1 MHVLGSEPR
10 SRAEIGDVIREARGQ
25 NVAGAAAEA
34 GPINLADL
42 LQLDP
47 DVYLATSDTE
57 LSLADLRR
65 NPQAR
70 KLRAVKEGRFVAA
83 DANLL
88 EPGPAI
94 GEGLAEVARLL
105 HPDAFR

>member
-1 MHVLGSEPR
+1 MGE
-10 SRAEIGDVIREARGQ
+10 

-34 GPINLADL
+34 GPIDLADL

-47 DVYLATSDTE
+47 DVYLRHVGHGSQP
-57 LSLADLRR
+57 RR
-65 NPQAR
+65 PAPEPTDAEAPRDQ
-70 KLRAVKEGRFVAA
+70 EGRFVTA
-83 DANLL
+83 DADLL

-94 GEGLAEVARLL
+94 GEGLVEVARLL

>member
-1 MHVLGSEPR
+1 MSTSV
-10 SRAEIGDVIREARGQ
+10 ARPEGCAARRGTLF
-25 NVAGAAAEA
+25 AGRT
-34 GPINLADL
+34 GPDL

-47 DVYLATSDTE
+47 DVYLATSDTD

-65 NPQAR
+65 NPQTR
-70 KLRAVKEGRFVAA
+70 RLRAIKEGRFVTAGA
-83 DANLL
+83 DLL

-105 HPDAFR
+105 HPDAVR